1 MPSVLAMGDTLVEVS
16 MQVANAWDDSPDI
29 QATGCV
35 VGAGGSAANFVA
47 VATALGVE
55 SVLATEI
62 GSDYFGGF
70 LIDDLRQSGVSTRLI
85 RQHPGDNSTC
95 VITVG
100 ADGDRRFLSHRGAE
114 SEAPSREYVS
124 RLLDAVA
131 SSSWLHISGFWLQR
145 PVTADLALKSALAAK
160 PLGIPVSLDPSP
172 QIMENPNELVD
183 QVLDVTDVF
192 FPNAYEACAFTST
205 TEPEEAAR
213 RLVSRVPTVVVTD
226 GSNGVIWAS
235 SSGLSTISAVPVEAV
250 DTTGAGDALA
260 AGFVAAQLLGKPPSD
275 ALRVGIQAAAVLIS
289 SVGGHSAIG
298 QLSPLK

>member
-1 MPSVLAMGDTLVEVS
+1 
-16 MQVANAWDDSPDI
+16 
-29 QATGCV
+29 
-35 VGAGGSAANFVA
+35 
-47 VATALGVE
+47 
-55 SVLATEI
+55 
-62 GSDYFGGF
+62 
-70 LIDDLRQSGVSTRLI
+70 
-85 RQHPGDNSTC
+85 
-95 VITVG
+95 
-100 ADGDRRFLSHRGAE
+100 
-114 SEAPSREYVS
+114 
-124 RLLDAVA
+124 
-131 SSSWLHISGFWLQR
+131 
-145 PVTADLALKSALAAK
+145 
-160 PLGIPVSLDPSP
+160 
-172 QIMENPNELVD
+172 MENPNELVD